1 MSLWHEAQATGVGT
15 MGMPQS
21 EASPQQAVET
31 FTADQDAESG
41 QVEVAVGDQGAPL
54 EPDNALVVDDD
65 DAPAG

>member
-1 MSLWHEAQATGVGT
+1 